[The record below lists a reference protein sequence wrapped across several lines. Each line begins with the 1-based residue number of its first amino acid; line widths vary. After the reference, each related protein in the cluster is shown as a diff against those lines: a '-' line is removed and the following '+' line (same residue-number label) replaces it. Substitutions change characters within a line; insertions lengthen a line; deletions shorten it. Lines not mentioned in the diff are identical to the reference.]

1 VKFYCLAD
9 EDTVRGFA
17 LAGVEGRAVAEPQAA
32 AEALDQACAR
42 KDIGIIV
49 MTDVVAQG
57 IRPKIDSIRSG
68 RITPLIV
75 EIPGPKGPMPGRK
88 SLRQSVQ
95 EAIGIR
101 LGQDVEDEA

>member
-17 LAGVEGRAVAEPQAA
+17 LAGVEGRAVGDPQAA
-32 AEALDQACAR
+32 AEALRQVCER
-42 KDIGIIV
+42 QDIGIIV
-49 MTDVVAQG
+49 MTDVVAHG
-57 IRPKIDSIRSG
+57 IRQKIEEIRAG

-75 EIPGPKGPMPGRK
+75 EVPGPKGPMPGRK

-101 LGQDVEDEA
+101 LGQDVED